1 MEVQRERSGRERQQR
16 RVTISRADE
25 RITLIQ
31 SPSQPDRKA
40 GRCPVR
46 PRVPP
51 PRPHTV
57 SSTPLQPFSKVK
69 MQRHGNQRREGSCFA
84 RRCVGSVSP
93 LQTQTA
99 CNTTAFEV
107 RGTVKM
113 GQQQA
118 KFDLFLSFFLQ
129 KKGKTARGPRP
140 THCLQGG
147 MK

>member
-1 MEVQRERSGRERQQR
+1 MQRERSGRERQQR

-51 PRPHTV
+51 PRPRTV

-69 MQRHGNQRREGSCFA
+69 MQRHGNQRRERGSCFA